1 MQFLV
6 MGPIQAW
13 NHDREVELRGSKITT
28 VLAALLLSRGR
39 VVSDGTLSDWLWG
52 GSPPATAQAQIQ
64 TYASRLR
71 HLLGPT
77 VRIDRQRPG
86 YRISSK
92 EHHLDLLEFERLAA
106 VGRADM
112 AAHRPEEASAHF
124 AAALALWRGPAL
136 AGVSEF
142 LTAMEGP
149 GLEESRLVV
158 LESRIDA
165 DLELGRHGELIAEL
179 LALVA
184 EHPHRERPRTQLMRA
199 LHQCGRRVE
208 ALAVYHDY
216 RRLLVDDLGLE
227 PSARLQE
234 MHHLVLTEDSLLP
247 QSSRVDARGPLPEA
261 SRDTASPRARAL
273 VVRPAELP
281 PAPVDF
287 TGRAAEIE
295 DICGWMSAQGGRE
308 GAPPVCAI
316 LGMPGM
322 GKTALALFA
331 AHQLRHRY
339 PDGQLYINVAP
350 GGRAT
355 DPTQALRDL
364 LQALGVDPAVMPD
377 TVEDLTRIYRSCVSG
392 RRLLVV
398 VDNVVGEEQIRPLL
412 PGTAGCGMLV
422 TTRGRLAAVEGI
434 HAVPLTELGA
444 DEARELLARIIGPR
458 RMAAEPTAASRIV
471 DLCAGHPLALRI
483 SGAKLASRPHWS
495 LARLAERLADE
506 DTLLNELSLGD
517 LQVRAGLLEN
527 HRPHRREVR
536 RALLALS
543 RLGTTPFSLST
554 AARVI
559 GTPVDD
565 AQNLIDEL
573 VDAHLLGMDGDCPGC
588 YRLHRMTWA
597 LARELVAAGE
607 AGFTDL
613 SAVPVRA
620 RLPMQRNGREGS
632 DFGLS
637 HGFLRWGGENSMP
650 VQGADAPA
658 GDRSSSLHR
667 AR

>member
-39 VVSDGTLSDWLWG
+39 VVSDSTLSDWLWG

-92 EHHLDLLEFERLAA
+92 EHNLDLLEFERLAA
-106 VGRADM
+106 VGRAAV
-112 AAHRPEEASAHF
+112 AAHRPEEASVHF

-142 LTAMEGP
+142 FAAMEGP

-208 ALAVYHDY
+208 ALEVYHDY
-216 RRLLVDDLGLE
+216 RRLLVNDLGLE

-247 QSSRVDARGPLPEA
+247 QPSRVDARGPLPEA

-295 DICGWMSAQGGRE
+295 DICGWMTAQGGRE

-355 DPTQALRDL
+355 EPTQALRDL

-495 LARLAERLADE
+495 LARLAERLADD

-559 GTPVDD
+559 GTPMDD

-597 LARELVAAGE
+597 LARELVATGE

-658 GDRSSSLHR
+658 GDRNISLRR